1 MGAKRE
7 SWMFCL
13 SIMSH
18 IWWFGFAARYNFQNS
33 RRIALSRL
41 WSGWLRPQSM
51 WKRLWSTMNC
61 IQSSKAITWNVPIYR
76 TPGDFCN
83 SLIGT
88 GSWSLYCLD
97 TLSTSLSLFFWEHWL
112 NSKRP
117 RLLLAASC
125 PISLTTPC
133 AALMAPLQLEALE
146 WPAKVGESDLGWL
159 IMIYIYIYQSRSKW
173 CTYIKTQVS
182 LRCAQNCIRGK
193 SKINISRCDSNWN
206 QDPQA
211 NQLDERFSLKPKPRI
226 LPAYT
231 RQSFSMPLYQHM
243 YLQTEG
249 APFMLQRS
257 LRFEFKWSVHH
268 IAHRYAIHHV
278 RVHGVPSQ
286 THVLGSGFTWDGMVW

>member
-1 MGAKRE
+1 MCRSDGTSAAGGLGVAGQ
-7 SWMFCL
+7 SWR
-13 SIMSH
+13 IR
-18 IWWFGFAARYNFQNS
+18 FGVINH
-33 RRIALSRL
+33 
-41 WSGWLRPQSM
+41 
-51 WKRLWSTMNC
+51 
-61 IQSSKAITWNVPIYR
+61 
-76 TPGDFCN
+76 D
-83 SLIGT
+83 
-88 GSWSLYCLD
+88 
-97 TLSTSLSLFFWEHWL
+97 
-112 NSKRP
+112 
-117 RLLLAASC
+117 
-125 PISLTTPC
+125 
-133 AALMAPLQLEALE
+133 
-146 WPAKVGESDLGWL
+146 
-159 IMIYIYIYQSRSKW
+159 IYQSRSKW

-231 RQSFSMPLYQHM
+231 RQSLSMPLYQHM

-286 THVLGSGFTWDGMVW
+286 THVLGSGFTWDGMVWQGFCQRRASVFCQIYTYIYISPVSKADRNQMSDEHILYMDAYIYRIMCTIHIIYKRNVETTAYVFDTGQT

>member
-1 MGAKRE
+1 MCRSDGTSAAGGLGVAGQ
-7 SWMFCL
+7 SWR
-13 SIMSH
+13 IR
-18 IWWFGFAARYNFQNS
+18 FGVINH
-33 RRIALSRL
+33 
-41 WSGWLRPQSM
+41 
-51 WKRLWSTMNC
+51 
-61 IQSSKAITWNVPIYR
+61 
-76 TPGDFCN
+76 D
-83 SLIGT
+83 
-88 GSWSLYCLD
+88 
-97 TLSTSLSLFFWEHWL
+97 
-112 NSKRP
+112 
-117 RLLLAASC
+117 
-125 PISLTTPC
+125 
-133 AALMAPLQLEALE
+133 
-146 WPAKVGESDLGWL
+146 
-159 IMIYIYIYQSRSKW
+159 IYQSRSKW

-231 RQSFSMPLYQHM
+231 RQSLSMPLYQHM

-286 THVLGSGFTWDGMVW
+286 TARSWIRFYLGWDGMARFLPTPRQCFLSNLYIYIYINKSSVKGRPEPNVKWTYIVYGCIFLENHVHHPHYI

>member
-7 SWMFCL
+7 SWMLCL

-97 TLSTSLSLFFWEHWL
+97 TLSTSLSLFFWEHRL

-159 IMIYIYIYQSRSKW
+159 IMIYINPDRSDAHISRHRLACGALRTVYVANQKSTFRGVIATGIRIPRQTNLTNVFPWNQSR
-173 CTYIKTQVS
+173 VS
-182 LRCAQNCIRGK
+182 YLPIQGKACRCHFINTCICK
-193 SKINISRCDSNWN
+193 
-206 QDPQA
+206 
-211 NQLDERFSLKPKPRI
+211 LKGHPSCCNGHCG
-226 LPAYT
+226 LNLNDLYT
-231 RQSFSMPLYQHM
+231 
-243 YLQTEG
+243 T
-249 APFMLQRS
+249 
-257 LRFEFKWSVHH
+257 
-268 IAHRYAIHHV
+268 
-278 RVHGVPSQ
+278 
-286 THVLGSGFTWDGMVW
+286 